1 MFIFLDIDGVM
12 VPAKSWQRPELLP
25 DGFPA
30 FSRSAIR
37 VLQRFLDERTTV
49 ILTTSHKSSHSL
61 NEWER
66 IFKRRGLVLFNVM
79 TLDENVGHLN
89 RKDELM
95 NWFETNEIPENF
107 VILDDDT
114 SLNDLSLKLKS
125 HLVLTS
131 TLIGLT
137 DHHIDDILRIAQPLS
152 ISKMMR

>member
-49 ILTTSHKSSHSL
+49 ILTTSHKSSYSL
-61 NEWER
+61 NEWKQ

-79 TLDENVGHLN
+79 KLDENVGHLN
-89 RKDELM
+89 RKDEIM
-95 NWFETNEIPENF
+95 NWFKTNEIPENF

-114 SLNDLSLKLKS
+114 SLNDLSLNLKS
-125 HLVLTS
+125 HLVLTR